1 MNTVLHPI
9 ARFLVALI
17 FIVSGVGKIFGFAA
31 TAEMMGNVGFPAPS
45 VFLLGAIAFELIGG
59 LSLILGF
66 QTRISVTL
74 LIIFL
79 ILATL
84 IFHVPAVT
92 DAVKGQSEVVQ
103 TLKNLAILG
112 ALIKFWIDGAGA
124 FALDN
129 LSSVNLRS
137 AEQVKV

>member
-1 MNTVLHPI
+1 MNTVLHPL
-9 ARFLVALI
+9 ARFFVGLV
-17 FIVSGVGKIFGFAA
+17 FIMSGIGKIFGFAA
-31 TAEMMGNVGFPAPS
+31 TAEMMGNVGFPTPDF
-45 VFLLGAIAFELIGG
+45 FLFGAIAFELIGG

-66 QTRISVTL
+66 QTRFGTSL

-84 IFHVPAVT
+84 IFHVPAIT
-92 DAVKGQSEVVQ
+92 DAAKGQGEVIQ

-137 AEQVKV
+137 AEQAKV